1 MNLDRV
7 DSGRDVPNEINVIIE
22 IPAHSD
28 PVKYELDKTTG
39 AMFVDRFMNTAMH
52 YPCNYGYVPRTL
64 SKDGDPVDV
73 MVITTYP
80 LIPGSVIRCRPVG
93 VLKMTD
99 ESGDDAKILAVP
111 IDKVSRHYR
120 KVGDFRDLPE
130 VMLDQIAH
138 FFEHYKDLD
147 EGKWVRVGGWG
158 GIDEAKAEIMAS
170 VQMYIDSPEK
180 PNF

>member
-7 DSGRDVPNEINVIIE
+7 GPGKNFPNEINVVIE

-28 PVKYELDKTTG
+28 PVKYELDKETG
-39 AMFVDRFMNTAMH
+39 AMFVDRFMSTAMH
-52 YPCNYGYVPRTL
+52 YPCNYGYVPHTL

-73 MVITTYP
+73 MVVTTYP

-111 IDKVSRHYR
+111 ADKLSAMYR
-120 KVGDFRDLPE
+120 DVQDFRDMPAVLLE
-130 VMLDQIAH
+130 QIAH

-158 GIDEAKAEIMAS
+158 GVDEAKVEILAS
-170 VQMYIDSPEK
+170 VKMYDDAPER
-180 PNF
+180 PAF